1 MGPQQK
7 VYGRNGFNLSLA
19 ALIKFMTDAKIFL
32 RMKLYP
38 VISPWLFVPAQLS
51 TPSLSI
57 FNTTC
62 SIHRQA
68 EDNLNEESCN

>member
-7 VYGRNGFNLSLA
+7 IYGRNGFNLNLA
-19 ALIKFMTDAKIFL
+19 ALIKSMIDAKICL

-38 VISPWLFVPAQLS
+38 IISLWLFVPVQLS

-57 FNTTC
+57 FNANVPFTSRLRIT
-62 SIHRQA
+62 
-68 EDNLNEESCN
+68 

>member
-7 VYGRNGFNLSLA
+7 IYGRNGFNLNLA
-19 ALIKFMTDAKIFL
+19 AFIKAMTDAKICL

-38 VISPWLFVPAQLS
+38 IISLRLFAPVQFS

-57 FNTTC
+57 FNANVPFTSRMKIT
-62 SIHRQA
+62 
-68 EDNLNEESCN
+68 